1 MNAAP
6 ASAAPAPVDQLID
19 ARWVIPVEPHGVVL
33 DDHSVA
39 IRDDSIVGIVP
50 TAQATLAFDPAER
63 ISLPQHALIPGLVN
77 AHTHA
82 AMTLMRGYADDK
94 PLMTWLNDHIW
105 PAEAKHVSPQ
115 FVYDGTL
122 LACAEM
128 LRGGITCVN
137 DMYFYPESAAQAY
150 VDSGMRAAIG
160 LIALEFPTVYASDAD
175 DYIAK
180 GLAARDRFRDE
191 SLLSYCM
198 APHAPYTVSDRTFA
212 QLVTI
217 AEELDLPIHLH
228 LHETQD
234 EIAESVDKHGARP
247 LERMNALGLVSPRL
261 IAVHAIHVTE
271 REIALLAQNGC
282 SVAHCPTSNLKLASG
297 FAPIAA
303 MQAAGL
309 NVAIGTDSA
318 ASNNRLDMLADM
330 RLAALLAKAVANDA
344 AALPARIALRYAT
357 FNGARALGLQDRI
370 GSIEIG
376 KAADLAAI
384 RLDSLELTPCYDPA
398 SQIVYAAGR
407 EHVSHVWV
415 AGRLLVRNG
424 SLNFEAGSL
433 RRAMAAWHNKLL
445 N

>member
-1 MNAAP
+1 MNVAPVFAAP
-6 ASAAPAPVDQLID
+6 IAVDQLID

-33 DDHSVA
+33 DNHSVA
-39 IRDDSIVGIVP
+39 VRDGSIVGIAP
-50 TAQATLAFDPAER
+50 TTQAALAFEAAER
-63 ISLPQHALIPGLVN
+63 ISLPQHALIPGLIN
-77 AHTHA
+77 THTHA
-82 AMTLMRGYADDK
+82 AMSLMRGYADDK

-128 LRGGITCVN
+128 MRGGVTCVN
-137 DMYFYPESAAQAY
+137 DMYFYPESAAQAF
-150 VDSGMRAAIG
+150 VDSGMRAAVG
-160 LIALEFPTVYASDAD
+160 LIAFEFPTAYASDAD

-191 SLLSYCM
+191 PRLSFCM
-198 APHAPYTVSDRTFA
+198 APHAPYTVSDRTFTR
-212 QLVTI
+212 LVTI
-217 AEELDLPIHLH
+217 AEELDLPLHLH

-234 EIAESVDKHGARP
+234 EIAESVQKHGVRP

-261 IAVHAIHVTE
+261 IAVHAIHMTE

-297 FAPIAA
+297 FAPIAT
-303 MQAAGL
+303 MQAAGMNIAL
-309 NVAIGTDSA
+309 GTDGA
-318 ASNNRLDMLADM
+318 ASNNRLDVLAEM
-330 RLAALLAKAVANDA
+330 RLAALLAKAVAHDA
-344 AALPARIALRYAT
+344 TALPAHIALRYAT
-357 FNGARALGLQDRI
+357 LNGAHALGLQDRI

-376 KAADLAAI
+376 KAADLTAI
-384 RLDSLELTPCYDPA
+384 RFDALELAPCYDPV
-398 SQIVYAAGR
+398 SHIVYSAGR

-415 AGRLLVRNG
+415 AGKLLVQNG
-424 SLNFEAGSL
+424 GLNFESGSL
-433 RRAMAAWHNKLL
+433 RKTVAVWHNKLL